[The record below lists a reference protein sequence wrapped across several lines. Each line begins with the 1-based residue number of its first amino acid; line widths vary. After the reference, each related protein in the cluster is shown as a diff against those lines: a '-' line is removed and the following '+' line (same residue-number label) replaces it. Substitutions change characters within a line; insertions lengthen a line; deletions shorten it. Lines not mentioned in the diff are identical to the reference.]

1 MKIHK
6 TSMKIDESK
15 QVILSDLPFPVGQK
29 IQVIIVAEDE
39 SEVSLDENAHI
50 DAVMQQY
57 HQAGKLRPFGLCAG
71 DFVVPDDFNDPLP
84 DEILDLF
91 SPQ

>member
-29 IQVIIVAEDE
+29 IQVIIVADDE
-39 SEVSLDENAHI
+39 SEVSLDENAQI

-57 HQAGKLRPFGLCAG
+57 HQGGKLRPFGLCAG
-71 DFVVPDDFNDPLP
+71 EFVVPDDFNEPLP
-84 DEILDLF
+84 EEIIDLF
-91 SPQ
+91 YPQ